1 MSAYLSNNQ
10 KLLQEGVK
18 WVRSE
23 YECLVILQVAG
34 LGAISSPYYRNMTST
49 QLRQIATFRVDE
61 ILKALEGGS
70 FDDEAAKQRFYSLL
84 EQGIKLSE
92 LTAGADVLLGVF
104 TSKAKNELASQP
116 KVSEALLKKVN
127 YVTQLLK
134 MMMAAAAIEY
144 QTK

>member
-1 MSAYLSNNQ
+1 MSEYLSNNQ

-23 YECLVILQVAG
+23 YERLVALQVAN
-34 LGAISSPYYRNMTST
+34 LGAISTPYYQNMTSA

-70 FDDEAAKQRFYSLL
+70 FDDEAAKQRFYGLL
-84 EQGIKLSE
+84 QQGVKLSE
-92 LTAGADVLLGVF
+92 LTAGADVLLDVF

-116 KVSEALLKKVN
+116 KVIEALLKKVN

>member
-1 MSAYLSNNQ
+1 MSEYLSNNQ

-23 YECLVILQVAG
+23 YERLVTLQVAG
-34 LGAISSPYYRNMTST
+34 LGAISTPYYQSMTST

-70 FDDEAAKQRFYSLL
+70 FDDEAAKQRFYGLL
-84 EQGIKLSE
+84 QQGVKLSE
-92 LTAGADVLLGVF
+92 LTAGADVLLDVF
-104 TSKAKNELASQP
+104 TSKAKKELASQP
-116 KVSEALLKKVN
+116 KVIEALLKKVN

>member
-84 EQGIKLSE
+84 QQGIKLSE
-92 LTAGADVLLGVF
+92 LTAGADVLLDVF
-104 TSKAKNELASQP
+104 TSKAKKELASQP
-116 KVSEALLKKVN
+116 KVIEALLKKVN

-144 QTK
+144 QIK

>member
-70 FDDEAAKQRFYSLL
+70 FDDEAAKQRFYGLL

-116 KVSEALLKKVN
+116 KVIEALLKKVN